1 MTDRSTLP
9 GLPAEM
15 AVRWVAV
22 GLLDEA
28 AAAHAGLHDPAQPN
42 ALHAFRVALRRLRS
56 TLRAY
61 RDLLGEDVRGKDRRL
76 LRDLARATGDARDA
90 EVQAEWLAARL
101 AKARGA
107 ERDAVK
113 EALEQ
118 ARARVAETQE
128 QLRGSVGHFP
138 AERERLGRRLRR
150 YRTELRA
157 PEPPGGPL
165 FRTELAAR
173 LRVEADDVAAKLLAI
188 TDEEHQEEAHLARIS
203 LKRLRYLLEPVRD
216 AVPGARE
223 VLRELKALQERLGE
237 MHDAHVMLGQASI
250 ALADAEA
257 EDPEAVRGARA
268 LRQRLGEERTEHFAT
283 LQEKWLFG
291 AADAF
296 LGRVR
301 ALAGELEGA
310 GPEREI
316 ERKFLLSAMP
326 KLTGVEVEIRQI
338 EQGYLPGDRLAERVR
353 RVKTPAGTRWYRT
366 VKLGAGV
373 SRIEVEEE
381 TTERIFRTLWS
392 LTRGRRVRK
401 RRYAVPDGG
410 LVWEIDRFR
419 NQRLVLA
426 EVELPAEDTPVEI
439 PAWLAPVLVRE
450 VTGDPAYVNLN
461 LAR

>member
-1 MTDRSTLP
+1 MTVPGTLP
-9 GLPAEM
+9 GLPAGL

-28 AAAHAGLHDPAQPN
+28 AAAHARLHDPAHPD

-61 RDLLGEDVRGKDRRL
+61 RDLLHGVVRGKDRRR
-76 LRDLARATGDARDA
+76 LRDLARATGEARDA
-90 EVQAEWLAARL
+90 EVQVEWLAARL
-101 AKARGA
+101 ARARGA

-113 EALEQ
+113 EAMER
-118 ARARVAETQE
+118 ARARTEGAGEHLRVAV
-128 QLRGSVGHFP
+128 RDFP
-138 AERERLGRRLRR
+138 RERERLAARLRD

-157 PEPPGGPL
+157 GEAPGGTL
-165 FRTELAAR
+165 FRFELASR
-173 LRVEADDVAAKLLAI
+173 LRAEAEVLEAKLLAV
-188 TDEEHQEEAHLARIS
+188 TDEDHQDEAHQARIS

-237 MHDAHVMLGQASI
+237 MHDAHVMLGQASL

-257 EDPEAVRGARA
+257 GDPDAVRGARA
-268 LRQRLGEERTEHFAT
+268 LRQRLDEERTEHFAA
-283 LQEKWLFG
+283 LRERWLFG

-296 LGRVR
+296 LARVR
-301 ALAGELEGA
+301 GLADELEGG

-326 KLTGVEVEIRQI
+326 RLSGVEAEIRQI
-338 EQGYLPGDRLAERVR
+338 EQGYLPGERLAERVR
-353 RVKTPAGTRWYRT
+353 KVRTPAGTRWYRT
-366 VKLGAGV
+366 VKLGSGV

-392 LTRGRRVRK
+392 LTKGRRVRK
-401 RRYAVPDGG
+401 RRYRVPHGD

-419 NQRLVLA
+419 GQRLVLA

-439 PAWLAPVLVRE
+439 PEWLAAVLVRE